1 MQLFIKNMVCQRCI
15 MAVQNEAEK
24 LGIKIR
30 SIRLGEL
37 ETEEDIVPGD
47 ILNQLDR
54 SLNKLGFERIEDKNV
69 RTIEKVKKII
79 IENIHHT
86 PDVVNSNWSD
96 LITSQ
101 IPQNY
106 NYISN
111 LFSALE
117 GITLEQYIIRQKVEK
132 VKELLHYEELT
143 LDEIAYKMNYNSASY
158 LSNLFK
164 KVTGMTPGQFRKL
177 LHKNRKSLDK
187 L

>member
-1 MQLFIKNMVCQRCI
+1 MVCQRCI
-15 MAVQNEAEK
+15 MAVKDAAEN
-24 LGIKIR
+24 LGIKVR

-37 ETEEDIVPGD
+37 QTEQDVISGE
-47 ILNQLDR
+47 ILDQLDQ
-54 SLNKLGFERIEDKNV
+54 SLQKLGFERIEDKNV
-69 RTIEKVKKII
+69 RTIEQVKKII
-79 IENIHHT
+79 IENIHHN
-86 PDVVNSNWSD
+86 PDVINSNWSD

-101 IPQNY
+101 IPQTY

-117 GITLEQYIIRQKVEK
+117 GITLEQYIIRNKVEK
-132 VKELLHYEELT
+132 VKELLLYEELT

-177 LHKNRKSLDK
+177 VHKNRKSLDK